1 MLLDEV
7 RQNGHA
13 ASVDWARVDALR
25 PYGGIRIEDEV
36 MCTHGEAVNLT
47 RPAFAAA

>member
-7 RQNGHA
+7 RKNDHA
-13 ASVDWARVDALR
+13 DSAAGLRVDALR

-36 MCTHGEAVNLT
+36 LCTEGAPLNLT
-47 RPAFAAA
+47 RPAFAAG